1 VNPEVVVIVGPTAVG
16 KTQVGIEVAERLGTE
31 IVSADAMQVYR
42 GFSIGT
48 AAPTEEQRSRVVHH
62 FVGTVDPRDH
72 YSAARFARNARRV
85 IDRLAGAGRVPVVVG
100 GSGLYIR
107 ALIDGL
113 FPGPSADSAVR
124 DRLRREAEE
133 HGVASLHT
141 RLAAVDPAA
150 ADRIGTNDLR
160 RIVRALEIFELSGR
174 PITEMQQDHRGSGH
188 DMPPARW
195 FGLTMD
201 RGALY
206 RRIDE
211 RVDRMCDEGF
221 VDEVRDLI
229 ERGCSGDIDRIGA
242 LGYREI
248 KGYLAGEMSLAEA
261 KELVARNTRRYA
273 KRQMTWFRRNDRIRW
288 FTVTDSTNL
297 GDIADEIVE
306 QVGDG

>member
-1 VNPEVVVIVGPTAVG
+1 MNPEVVVIVGPTAVG

-48 AAPTEEQRSRVVHH
+48 AAPTEEQRIRVVHH
-62 FVGTVDPRDH
+62 LVGTVDPRDH

-85 IDRLAGAGRVPVVVG
+85 IDRIVGAGRVPVVVG
-100 GSGLYIR
+100 GSGLYIQ

-113 FPGPSADSAVR
+113 FPGPSADRAVR

-133 HGVASLHT
+133 SSVASLHT

-174 PITEMQQDHRGSGH
+174 PISDMQQDHRESGH
-188 DMPPARW
+188 DMPTARW

-201 RGALY
+201 RDALY

-211 RVDRMCDEGF
+211 RVERMCNEGF
-221 VDEVRDLI
+221 VDEVQDLV

-248 KGYLAGEMSLAEA
+248 KVYLAGEMSLAEA
-261 KELVARNTRRYA
+261 KALIARNTRRYA
-273 KRQMTWFRRNDRIRW
+273 KRQMTWFRRNDRINW
-288 FTVTDSTNL
+288 FTITDSTNL
-297 GDIADEIVE
+297 GDIAAEIVE
-306 QVGDG
+306 RITDQ